1 MNSKH
6 FSNGSEKKEWKRT
19 HANTIYLSIITK
31 RGAINVG
38 NKTATRNECENL
50 LGIKM
55 NMNEHQWKCHIITQK
70 GYRETKCF
78 LVASKHCDI

>member
-38 NKTATRNECENL
+38 NKTATRNECEKL

-55 NMNEHQWKCHIITQK
+55 NMNEHQWKCRIITQK